1 MSEHHQRICLVHYHE
16 IGLKGHNRS
25 KFEMRLSKNIE
36 ALLEGYPVVTIH
48 RISGRLVVFLK
59 EGTDLQTALEVS
71 NAMLG
76 VPGVARISCGYKC
89 ERILDVM
96 CNVAISALS
105 EVEDFTSFKVNARRN
120 HTDFQTNSMEMNQI
134 VGSALCGAFPDK
146 KVKMKNPD
154 VTVGVEVVQNAVFI
168 YARSERGIGGLPVGS
183 SGRVVSLLSGGIDS
197 PVALWRIAR
206 RGAICIGVHFSGRPQ
221 TSDASEYQV
230 DDIARVLE
238 KTGCIARVYVVP
250 FGDYQREISLKVPPA
265 LRIIMYRRLMF
276 RVAEEIARREH
287 AGALVTGESL
297 GQVASQTLDN
307 IIATNAV
314 VSLPVFRPL
323 IGTDKL
329 EIIEDAQKLGTFEI
343 SSQDTPDCCTLFM
356 PRNPETHANLQDVE
370 EAEKVLPIDEWV
382 SVIAD
387 SAEVHDYACPS
398 YKLKRNKTDQNNHA
412 EGSASSVECVD
423 RLTIRS

>member
-1 MSEHHQRICLVHYHE
+1 M
-16 IGLKGHNRS
+16 
-25 KFEMRLSKNIE
+25 
-36 ALLEGYPVVTIH
+36 
-48 RISGRLVVFLK
+48 
-59 EGTDLQTALEVS
+59 
-71 NAMLG
+71 
-76 VPGVARISCGYKC
+76 
-89 ERILDVM
+89 
-96 CNVAISALS
+96 
-105 EVEDFTSFKVNARRN
+105 
-120 HTDFQTNSMEMNQI
+120 
-134 VGSALCGAFPDK
+134 
-146 KVKMKNPD
+146 
-154 VTVGVEVVQNAVFI
+154 
-168 YARSERGIGGLPVGS
+168 
-183 SGRVVSLLSGGIDS
+183 
-197 PVALWRIAR
+197 
-206 RGAICIGVHFSGRPQ
+206 
-221 TSDASEYQV
+221 
-230 DDIARVLE
+230 
-238 KTGCIARVYVVP
+238 P

-398 YKLKRNKTDQNNHA
+398 YKRKHNKTDQNNHG
-412 EGSASSVECVD
+412 EGNASSVECAD